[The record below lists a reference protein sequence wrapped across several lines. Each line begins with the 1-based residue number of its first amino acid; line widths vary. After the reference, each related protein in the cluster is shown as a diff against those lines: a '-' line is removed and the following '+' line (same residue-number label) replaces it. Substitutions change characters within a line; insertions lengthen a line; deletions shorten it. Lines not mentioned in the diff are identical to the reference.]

1 MKKIIAIIVGCG
13 IILTFFY
20 LADMRVSNTLLEIDT
35 KQPAGVF
42 KPFIDRILSR

>member
-1 MKKIIAIIVGCG
+1 MKKIIAIIVGCA

-20 LADMRVSNTLLEIDT
+20 LADMRVSDTLIGIDT

-42 KPFIDRILSR
+42 RPFIDRILAR

>member
-1 MKKIIAIIVGCG
+1 MKKIIAIVVGCG

-20 LADMRVSNTLLEIDT
+20 LADMRVSDTLIGIDT